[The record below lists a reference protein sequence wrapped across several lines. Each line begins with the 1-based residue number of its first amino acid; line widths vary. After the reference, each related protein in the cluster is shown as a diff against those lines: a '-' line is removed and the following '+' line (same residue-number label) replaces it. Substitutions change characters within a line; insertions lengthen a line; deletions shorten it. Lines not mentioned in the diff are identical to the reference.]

1 MNENHTVSL
10 VAFICPSKF
19 NEHFAILRRN
29 MGDNLVIRRH
39 GELLQFSTSNDGYI
53 VEMTIQPNI
62 DGGAR
67 IFKFDPW
74 NYDIITSA
82 GKDILKFI
90 GKFKEGDLLMIQL
103 VEVDYKRYNIVVMVN
118 GIERMFDA
126 EIYEPREHSEW
137 AYGIDAWLAADI
149 RRDIGG
155 VTETTHFYFMGAD
168 IRDNTLYARFGK
180 RLKTGLKAAG
190 KNEPREFLNG
200 TGFMVDNHGKAV
212 AVNTDGHLIFV
223 TPFAARKT
231 NTWFNNPP
239 ETPDIKV
246 FLGNKATKALGDIL
260 TNKVLLGQRSRPEVA
275 VNPDF
280 LEKIPHLTRFA
291 SIERM
296 SETNEFDHY
305 SPLAFKCTMIKSK
318 DMAGA
323 AVFSFTSPTPLITHF
338 RFLVRQE
345 NNGFNYPDLTE
356 LMKNSLT
363 LNDEEAKRL
372 VNIDKADLERIIE
385 RLDNED
391 AVYILA
397 KDGEVRVDAIGRT
410 TFPED
415 SVLKSYEFVD
425 DHYFAWPE
433 NKMIRVSVEVLRKIL
448 AVIQTKEVW
457 IVPMLK
463 DGVDTF
469 YVADAA
475 TKPTAYVAAMPV
487 RK

>member
-1 MNENHTVSL
+1 MNENHIVSS
-10 VAFICPSKF
+10 VAFIDPSKL

-29 MGDNLVIRRH
+29 MGDNLVIRRY
-39 GELLQFSTSNDGYI
+39 GDLLQFSTSNDGYI

-82 GKDILKFI
+82 GKDILKFM
-90 GKFKEGDLLMIQL
+90 GKFKDTDLLMIQL

-126 EIYEPREHSEW
+126 EIYEPREHCEW
-137 AYGIDAWLAADI
+137 AYGIDAWLGADI

-155 VTETTHFYFMGAD
+155 VTETTHFYFAD
-168 IRDNTLYARFGK
+168 AAKRDNSVYARFGK
-180 RLKTGLKAAG
+180 RLKTGLKVAG

-200 TGFMVDNHGKAV
+200 TGLMIDNHGKAV

-223 TPFAARKT
+223 TPFEARKT
-231 NTWFNNPP
+231 NILCDTKFI
-239 ETPDIKV
+239 TPDIEV

-260 TNKVLLGQRSRPEVA
+260 TNKVLLGKRSTPEVA

-296 SETNEFDHY
+296 SETEEIDHY

-323 AVFSFTSPTPLITHF
+323 AVFSFTSPTPLLTHF

-345 NNGFNYPDLTE
+345 HSFKYPDLTE

-363 LNDEEAKRL
+363 LNDEEAKRIAFI
-372 VNIDKADLERIIE
+372 NKAELAGIIE

-391 AVYILA
+391 ALYILS
-397 KDGEVRVDAIGRT
+397 KDGELHIDAIGRT

-415 SVLKSYEFVD
+415 SVLKSYDFVED
-425 DHYFAWPE
+425 GYFAWPE
-433 NKMIRVSVEVLRKIL
+433 NKIIRVSVEVMRKIL
-448 AVIQTKEVW
+448 AVLQTDCIW
-457 IVPMLK
+457 IVPMFK
-463 DGVDTF
+463 EGVDTF
-469 YVADAA
+469 YVADTAV
-475 TKPTAYVAAMPV
+475 KPTAYVAAMPV
-487 RK
+487 RR